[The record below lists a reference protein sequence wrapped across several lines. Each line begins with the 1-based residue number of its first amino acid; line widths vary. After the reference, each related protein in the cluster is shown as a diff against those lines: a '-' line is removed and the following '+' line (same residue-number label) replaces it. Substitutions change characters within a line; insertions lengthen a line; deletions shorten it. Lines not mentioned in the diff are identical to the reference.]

1 MYEHKASIQDL
12 DFVKMP
18 RDAAASTKT
27 SQKVKGYQI
36 QTDMDR
42 KLLLGIW
49 ELDREDVSVEHEKD
63 SDYLNQSD
71 ITATNVSVN

>member
-1 MYEHKASIQDL
+1 
-12 DFVKMP
+12 
-18 RDAAASTKT
+18 
-27 SQKVKGYQI
+27 
-36 QTDMDR
+36 MDR